1 MARDGLSEEVKSNL
15 SSECPGRTSQQECF
29 RLMGQLGL
37 RFTDKDS
44 CKGPSSP
51 SYRIRKS
58 ENTGKAQSEQWLG
71 TWFLST

>member
-15 SSECPGRTSQQECF
+15 SSECPGRISQQECF